1 MTDFDELKQTKA
13 QCIRDITE
21 ALPDYVNRLN
31 SIDTRLLTYIEDAI
45 SNNASHANLYELLG
59 IRKTLRLM
67 DSYKLDPERAHRKL
81 KAIEGVWKNGRHV
94 KGGLRF
100 STPRGSQHVRLMP
113 FQVYA
118 ECTIHMFVTDVSME
132 REYHEGDELLPSEW
146 VNPKDGMVWDTRR
159 LIQEAHWFFTR
170 KSGKTELGAAEDFT
184 EVCFLGDV
192 NGQALICTNS
202 SEQSQIAYKAI
213 REFAMQVDPTCSNRM
228 GGKYFRMT
236 RNGLNWQP
244 GHPMKGEIKCMAA
257 GKTSKDGL
265 YASVVHADE
274 HGQAGYVNAHSDMQ
288 AAVDTC
294 WGSTG
299 PRREKLLLHTTT
311 AGRIK
316 EGPYKT
322 KLEQV
327 EASLLSEMQYPLGQP
342 NRTPDDYW
350 CAILLQLDKWEQ
362 TDDLTKLDDP
372 ELFKKVNRSI
382 GTTVQPTY
390 YRERLHEAATGT
402 EDTKQEVLT
411 KDFNMW
417 QSSRVSKWVS
427 PDEIRGIQSEWPTGG
442 YKCPRRIDDC
452 TADQG
457 WEVMVGSDFS
467 KGDDLNGNSYLAKR
481 WRDDLQ
487 EYEYFADLDAYMS
500 EAAVN
505 DSPIR
510 ALLMKWAE
518 EGWLHIVPGK
528 TFDPAV
534 ATNRIVDLM
543 GYDRETRTWKPN
555 GINFFGFGYD
565 PYNAKNVV
573 NALTQWLCDLGFDP
587 KDYIKPVRQNFAT
600 YSPAVK
606 EFDYMIHRGI
616 QAEGGC
622 VEPNPMI
629 HLSENPLW
637 PWEFGNCQL
646 AESTDGMENM
656 KPVKANFSAS
666 CKVDNVQMLLSAL
679 ILHDMADGSIT
690 PT

>member
-13 QCIRDITE
+13 QCLADITE

-45 SNNASHANLYELLG
+45 SGNASHANLMELLG
-59 IRKTLRLM
+59 IRKEMRLM
-67 DSYKLDPERAHRKL
+67 DSYALDPERVKRSL
-81 KAIEGVWKNGRHV
+81 RAIEGQWANGRHV

-113 FQVYA
+113 FQAWLIFEIYA
-118 ECTIHMFVTDVSME
+118 FKVDVSME
-132 REYHEGDELLPSEW
+132 RTYHEGDMLLPTEW
-146 VNPKDGMVWDTRR
+146 VRDGEVWDTRR
-159 LIQEAHWFFTR
+159 LTQEAHWFLTR
-170 KSGKTELGAAEDFT
+170 KSGKTELGGAVDFT
-184 EVCFLGDV
+184 EVGFLGDV

-350 CAILLQLDKWEQ
+350 CAFLLQLDKWEL

-417 QSSRVSKWVS
+417 QSDRFIKWLS
-427 PDEIRGIQSEWPTGG
+427 GDQIRPRQTE
-442 YKCPRRIDDC
+442 RRIADC
-452 TADQG
+452 WATQG
-457 WEVMVGSDFS
+457 WRVFVGLDF
-467 KGDDLNGNSYLAKR
+467 GGTDDLWAACYLAINYQQQQPEGR
-481 WRDDLQ
+481 F
-487 EYEYFADLDAYMS
+487 FADLDLWITEKAL
-500 EAAVN
+500 N
-505 DSPIR
+505 DSPNR
-510 ALLMKWAE
+510 PLYEQWVRD
-518 EGWLHIVPGK
+518 GWLHICPGEV
-528 TFDPAV
+528 FSHEMAV
-534 ATNRIVDLM
+534 NKIMERA
-543 GYDRETRTWKPN
+543 GYDDHGNLTATPDSQIDMRM
-555 GINFFGFGYD
+555 FGYD
-565 PYNAKNVV
+565 PAQSTAPINQLKAWLQSLFQQRGLSNGDIAQMLKQMVMPVPQTFVAQNGLVQEIEYALLTDHPWLQLSANPAWPWMFQNVKLEV
-573 NALTQWLCDLGFDP
+573 SPNELKKPLKSGQHNKIDGVHALLDALWLFD
-587 KDYIKPVRQNFAT
+587 
-600 YSPAVK
+600 
-606 EFDYMIHRGI
+606 
-616 QAEGGC
+616 
-622 VEPNPMI
+622 
-629 HLSENPLW
+629 LSEGL
-637 PWEFGNCQL
+637 
-646 AESTDGMENM
+646 
-656 KPVKANFSAS
+656 
-666 CKVDNVQMLLSAL
+666 VQV
-679 ILHDMADGSIT
+679 
-690 PT
+690 

>member
-1 MTDFDELKQTKA
+1 MTDFDSLKQTKA
-13 QCIRDITE
+13 QCLADIRE
-21 ALPDYVNRLN
+21 ALPLYANRLN
-31 SIDTRLLTYIEDAI
+31 GCDERLMIYIEDAI
-45 SNNASHANLYELLG
+45 SGNASHANLYELLG
-59 IRKTLRLM
+59 IRKEMRLM
-67 DSYKLDPERAHRKL
+67 DSYDLDPQRVKRSL
-81 KAIEGVWKNGRHV
+81 RAIEGQWANGRHV
-94 KGGLRF
+94 KGGLKF

-113 FQVYA
+113 FQAWLIFEIYA
-118 ECTIHMFVTDVSME
+118 FKVDVPME
-132 REYHEGDELLPSEW
+132 RTYHDGDQLLPTEW
-146 VNPKDGMVWDTRR
+146 VKDGEVWDTRR
-159 LIQEAHWFFTR
+159 LTQEAHWFLTR
-170 KSGKTELGAAEDFT
+170 KSGKTELGGAVDFT
-184 EVCFLGDV
+184 EVGFLGDV

-342 NRTPDDYW
+342 HRTPDDYW
-350 CAILLQLDKWEQ
+350 CAFLLQLDKWEL

-411 KDFNMW
+411 KDFNMFL
-417 QSSRVSKWVS
+417 SARVTRWITG
-427 PDEIRGIQSEWPTGG
+427 DRIRPLQVD
-442 YKCPRRIDDC
+442 KRITDC
-452 TADQG
+452 KYQDG
-457 WEVMVGSDFS
+457 WNVFVGLDFS
-467 KGDDLNGNSYLAKR
+467 HGDDLFAVTYLAVNYKPSDTMEGR
-481 WRDDLQ
+481 F
-487 EYEYFADLDAYMS
+487 FADCDLWVLEETMKQ
-500 EAAVN
+500 
-505 DSPIR
+505 SPNKPLYEEWQR
-510 ALLMKWAE
+510 A
-518 EGWLHIVPGK
+518 GWLHVCPGEV
-528 TFDPAV
+528 FDSMYAI
-534 ATNRIVDLM
+534 NRIAEVAQS
-543 GYDRETRTWKPN
+543 GVN
-555 GINFFGFGYD
+555 IVSFGYD
-565 PYNAKNVV
+565 PAQSIQPINQLKAWLQTLFQQRGDISTKDMADVIQRMVV
-573 NALTQWLCDLGFDP
+573 PVSQTAMSQNPIIGHLEEMILRPDP
-587 KDYIKPVRQNFAT
+587 W
-600 YSPAVK
+600 
-606 EFDYMIHRGI
+606 I
-616 QAEGGC
+616 QFSS
-622 VEPNPMI
+622 NPM
-629 HLSENPLW
+629 W
-637 PWEFGNCQL
+637 PWMFGNCAVEMGSSDL
-646 AESTDGMENM
+646 RRIVKGGPVPTHKIDGVAALED
-656 KPVKANFSAS
+656 ALYLF
-666 CKVDNVQMLLSAL
+666 DLSEGR
-679 ILHDMADGSIT
+679 IEQ
-690 PT
+690 

>member
-13 QCIRDITE
+13 QCLADIRE
-21 ALPDYVNRLN
+21 ALPLYANRLN
-31 SIDTRLLTYIEDAI
+31 GCDERLMTYIEDAI

-59 IRKTLRLM
+59 IRKEMRLM
-67 DSYKLDPERAHRKL
+67 DSYDLDPQRVKRSL
-81 KAIEGVWKNGRHV
+81 RAIEGQWANGRHV

-113 FQVYA
+113 FQAWLIFEIYA
-118 ECTIHMFVTDVSME
+118 FKVDVPME
-132 REYHEGDELLPSEW
+132 RTYHEGDMLLPTEW
-146 VNPKDGMVWDTRR
+146 VRDGEVWDTRR
-159 LIQEAHWFFTR
+159 LTQEAHWFLTR
-170 KSGKTELGAAEDFT
+170 KSGKTELGGAVDFT
-184 EVCFLGDV
+184 EVGFLGDV

-327 EASLLSEMQYPLGQP
+327 EASLMSEMQYPLGQP
-342 NRTPDDYW
+342 HRTPDDYW
-350 CAILLQLDKWEQ
+350 CAFLLQLDKWEL

-417 QSSRVSKWVS
+417 QAARVQKWIPGDKIAALQV
-427 PDEIRGIQSEWPTGG
+427 ERTVA
-442 YKCPRRIDDC
+442 DC
-452 TADQG
+452 TFTDAWQTF
-457 WEVMVGSDFS
+457 VGLDFS
-467 KGDDLNGNSYLAKR
+467 LGDDLFAITYLSVNYKR
-481 WRDDLQ
+481 SPTMAGRF
-487 EYEYFADLDAYMS
+487 FADM
-500 EAAVN
+500 EAWVLESVMKE
-505 DSPIR
+505 SPLR
-510 ALLMKWAE
+510 SLYEKWAE
-518 EGWLHIVPGK
+518 DGWLKVCPGE
-528 TFDPAV
+528 TFDSTYAMN
-534 ATNRIVDLM
+534 ALAEKTKL
-543 GYDRETRTWKPN
+543 
-555 GINFFGFGYD
+555 GINMVMFGYD
-565 PYNAKNVV
+565 PAQSKWPINTLKAWLYTLGIRQENIDQMVV
-573 NALTQWLCDLGFDP
+573 PVSQTTITQTPRISELEHMILEKEPW
-587 KDYIKPVRQNFAT
+587 INF
-600 YSPAVK
+600 S
-606 EFDYMIHRGI
+606 M
-616 QAEGGC
+616 
-622 VEPNPMI
+622 NPMWPWQFGNTGVEVTTTDLRRVCKGGAQKT
-629 HLSENPLW
+629 HKMDNVAALVDALYLFDLSEGRI
-637 PWEFGNCQL
+637 E
-646 AESTDGMENM
+646 
-656 KPVKANFSAS
+656 K
-666 CKVDNVQMLLSAL
+666 
-679 ILHDMADGSIT
+679 
-690 PT
+690 